1 MRYGRSLRSKR
12 SPQFFQSF
20 APGSQNVNCPY
31 GGCYQNQQVH
41 PVHISPGPFP
51 VDSYVAGSLAILNPG
66 PQLIMNPGHQMIL
79 NPGPQQI
86 LNSVPQQVLN
96 PVPQRVLNPGSQQ
109 ILNPVTQL
117 VSNPGSQQILNPVP
131 QQILNPAPQINV
143 EDQTAGDTA
152 TI

>member
-41 PVHISPGPFP
+41 PVHMAPGPFP
-51 VDSYVAGSLAILNPG
+51 ADSYVAGSLTILNPG
-66 PQLIMNPGHQMIL
+66 PQLIMNPGPQLIL
-79 NPGPQQI
+79 NPGPQRI
-86 LNSVPQQVLN
+86 
-96 PVPQRVLNPGSQQ
+96 LNPGSQQ
-109 ILNPVTQL
+109 ILNPA
-117 VSNPGSQQILNPVP
+117 P

-152 TI
+152 AIRRNQGIDTSGNI

>member
-1 MRYGRSLRSKR
+1 MGGSHATNLNMRYGRSLRSKR

-41 PVHISPGPFP
+41 P
-51 VDSYVAGSLAILNPG
+51 
-66 PQLIMNPGHQMIL
+66 GHQMIL

-86 LNSVPQQVLN
+86 LNSVPQRVLN

-152 TI
+152 AI

>member
-1 MRYGRSLRSKR
+1 MGGSHATNLNMRYGRSLRSKR

-41 PVHISPGPFP
+41 PVHMSPGPFP

-66 PQLIMNPGHQMIL
+66 PQQIM
-79 NPGPQQI
+79 
-86 LNSVPQQVLN
+86 NSVPQRVLN

-109 ILNPVTQL
+109 ILNPVTQ
-117 VSNPGSQQILNPVP
+117 
-131 QQILNPAPQINV
+131 QILNPAPQINV

-152 TI
+152 AI